1 VSYRLEISNPLSAKK
16 PRGIWSTVGVIA
28 TTSFSIPDKEPPEET
43 KYTSWHAPD
52 IRRVEAGELAPENVY
67 NDLLAR
73 AWTRF
78 TTKYAAP
85 WIGP

>member
-1 VSYRLEISNPLSAKK
+1 
-16 PRGIWSTVGVIA
+16 
-28 TTSFSIPDKEPPEET
+28 
-43 KYTSWHAPD
+43 
-52 IRRVEAGELAPENVY
+52 VY
-67 NDLLAR
+67 SELLAK